1 MQEKVYPNAIP
12 TVDIAVIRINPDQSY
27 SVLLGK
33 KEHEPKW
40 RFVGGF
46 VDADD
51 SSYETAAVR
60 ELFEETNIVTT
71 VDDITYAGSIKIDDP
86 RYRNHKD
93 KIITHLY
100 ILEIPS
106 STADIQPKDDIKAL
120 QWFPLT
126 HFSKADMMEV
136 HHPIVALFMRYIEKQ
151 KSDLEKSF

>member
-12 TVDIAVIRINPDQSY
+12 TVDIAIIRINPDQTQDL
-27 SVLLGK
+27 LLGK

-60 ELFEETNIVTT
+60 ELFEETNIVATPEE
-71 VDDITYAGSIKIDDP
+71 IKYAGSVKIDDP

-100 ILEIPS
+100 VLNLPS
-106 STADIQPKDDIKAL
+106 TIHDIKAKDDIKAL
-120 QWFPLT
+120 KWFSLAT
-126 HFSKADMMEV
+126 FSQDDIMEV
-136 HHPIVALFMRYIEKQ
+136 HHPIIELFTKYT
-151 KSDLEKSF
+151 KSDTNFLKLL

>member
-12 TVDIAVIRINPDQSY
+12 TVDIAVLRLNSDHTY
-27 SVLLGK
+27 SLLLGK

-51 SSYETAAVR
+51 SSYESAAVR
-60 ELFEETNIVTT
+60 ELFEETNLVAAPDEIKYV
-71 VDDITYAGSIKIDDP
+71 GSTKIDDP

-100 ILEIPS
+100 LLEIPAT
-106 STADIQPKDDIKAL
+106 TADIQPKDDIKAL
-120 QWFPLT
+120 QWFPLAS
-126 HFSKADMMEV
+126 FSKEDIMDV
-136 HHPIVALFMRYIEKQ
+136 HHPIVTLFMQYIEKR
-151 KSDLEKSF
+151 

>member
-12 TVDIAVIRINPDQSY
+12 TVDIAVLRLNPDHTY
-27 SVLLGK
+27 SLLLGR

-60 ELFEETNIVTT
+60 ELFEETNLVALADEIKYV
-71 VDDITYAGSIKIDDP
+71 GSTKIDDP

-100 ILEIPS
+100 LLEIPFETS
-106 STADIQPKDDIKAL
+106 DIHPKDDIKAL
-120 QWFPLT
+120 QWFPLSN
-126 HFSKADMMEV
+126 FSKEEIMEV
-136 HHPIVALFMRYIEKQ
+136 HYPIVDLFLKYTNHKL
-151 KSDLEKSF
+151 KA

>member
-12 TVDIAVIRINPDQSY
+12 TVDIAVIRINPDQTY
-27 SVLLGK
+27 SLLLGK

-51 SSYETAAVR
+51 FSYETAAVR
-60 ELFEETNIVTT
+60 ELFEETNISATPEEIVYT
-71 VDDITYAGSIKIDDP
+71 GSIKIDDP

-100 ILEIPS
+100 VLEIPF
-106 STADIQPKDDIKAL
+106 STSNIQPKDDIKAL
-120 QWFPLT
+120 QWFPLAQ
-126 HFSKADMMEV
+126 FSKEDIMEV
-136 HHPIVALFMRYIEKQ
+136 HHPIVHLFLTFMKIK
-151 KSDLEKSF
+151 LN

>member
-12 TVDIAVIRINPDQSY
+12 TVDIAILRLNPDHTY
-27 SVLLGK
+27 SLLLGK
-33 KEHEPKW
+33 KEYEPKW

-60 ELFEETNIVTT
+60 ELFEETNLVATPGEIK
-71 VDDITYAGSIKIDDP
+71 YLGSTKIDDP

-100 ILEIPS
+100 LLEL
-106 STADIQPKDDIKAL
+106 TTTTKTIQAKDDIKEL
-120 QWFPLT
+120 QWFDLST
-126 HFSKADMMEV
+126 FSKEEIMEV
-136 HHPIVALFMRYIEKQ
+136 HHPIVDLFFKHI
-151 KSDLEKSF
+151 SF